1 MKARSRSS
9 STPARFSSFINN
21 VSCCV
26 KLAVSAVVLMGLS
39 VGVGAQTVSGL
50 KPAESPLNIDTVL
63 WWLPEDTETIFAAQG
78 PFKLTPQDPRSQPG
92 RSLQIIL
99 QTTNLSV
106 LAGSEENARFKQ
118 VLGRTVLLAIE
129 GSRHFRPPSGL
140 GSTMFDGCEII
151 EFKGEPGQ
159 DSETLKKL
167 IGRLAKRK
175 EILNGV
181 EVFVFE
187 EKLEQDLWTVFV
199 ASPRPNLFLA
209 ATNAGYLK
217 EVLNRMSYHGETR
230 ALPDSLPEWKYVNR
244 SAPFWAVRHFDPKN
258 ASQDPTSPFG
268 GRKAANIPDEQAVGV
283 AFSFSA
289 VADKTPAITYLSA
302 SPGAT
307 RIARE
312 QWSVPSE
319 GLNPEIHESE
329 PGVVLIGVPVKDD
342 TALSSFLLELFA
354 LFGHAVFL

>member
-1 MKARSRSS
+1 
-9 STPARFSSFINN
+9 
-21 VSCCV
+21 
-26 KLAVSAVVLMGLS
+26 MGLS
-39 VGVGAQTVSGL
+39 VGASAQTVSGM

-78 PFKLTPQDPRSQPG
+78 PFKLKLQDPRSQPA

-99 QTTNLSV
+99 QTANLSV
-106 LAGSEENARFKQ
+106 LAGSEENTRFKQ

-151 EFKGEPGQ
+151 EFKGEPGR
-159 DSETLKKL
+159 DSETLKRLEK
-167 IGRLAKRK
+167 LAKRK

-181 EVFVFE
+181 EVFVLE
-187 EKLEQDLWTVFV
+187 EKIEEDIWTAFV
-199 ASPRPNLFLA
+199 ASPGPNLFLA
-209 ATNAGYLK
+209 ATNADYLK
-217 EVLNRMSYHGETR
+217 EVLNRRSYRGETR
-230 ALPDSLPEWKYVNR
+230 ALPDSLPEWKYVDR
-244 SAPFWAVRHFDPKN
+244 SAPFWAVRHFDPQN

-302 SPGAT
+302 NPGAT

-329 PGVVLIGVPVKDD
+329 PGVVLIRVPVKDD

-354 LFGHAVFL
+354 MFGHAVFL